1 MTATNDAPDSPAQ
14 DRWQHLEDRLAAVE
28 LRIRE
33 QSTATLGVLDTH
45 LARLDALRRQL
56 AGQSWPP
63 QGPDVPGGPDRHPGP
78 SAGAAR

>member
-28 LRIRE
+28 QRIRE
-33 QSTATLGVLDTH
+33 QGTATLGVLDTH

-56 AGQSWPP
+56 AAQP
-63 QGPDVPGGPDRHPGP
+63 QGPDAAGSPDRHPGP
-78 SAGAAR
+78 SAGAAH